1 MICSVSLEDGE
12 DVAEENADGDVDV
25 VVWVESS
32 EGSGLEPN
40 GHMFDCHRKC
50 ITTLDQRGPSCAT

>member
-40 GHMFDCHRKC
+40 GHMFDRHRKC
-50 ITTLDQRGPSCAT
+50 ITTLDR